1 MKSQNDPTMPERRK
15 LLAAGAGIA
24 AASLIPHVSAASQS
38 SQVDSSRQTRQRNA
52 APGKR
57 KLGQL
62 EVSAVGLGVQNMSRK
77 YDTSVP
83 RHPEMIN
90 IIHRAFDEGVTF
102 FDAAE
107 AYGPFE
113 VEKFSVK
120 ALPRSETKSLSP
132 LSLAGTLTNKRVSV
146 CRALTA
152 GRSI

>member
-15 LLAAGAGIA
+15 LLVAGAGIA

-52 APGKR
+52 APCKR

-83 RHPEMIN
+83 
-90 IIHRAFDEGVTF
+90 GV
-102 FDAAE
+102 
-107 AYGPFE
+107 
-113 VEKFSVK
+113 
-120 ALPRSETKSLSP
+120 PR
-132 LSLAGTLTNKRVSV
+132 
-146 CRALTA
+146 
-152 GRSI
+152 